1 MDEPMLP
8 DVPVV
13 PVAVVPL
20 VSEPMLPVAA
30 PGVLPGGLTA
40 GDVVAFGSIA
50 GVLVPLPLV
59 LGCIG

>member
-1 MDEPMLP
+1 MVP

-30 PGVLPGGLTA
+30 VPGVLPGGFTA

-50 GVLVPLPLV
+50 GALVPLPLV